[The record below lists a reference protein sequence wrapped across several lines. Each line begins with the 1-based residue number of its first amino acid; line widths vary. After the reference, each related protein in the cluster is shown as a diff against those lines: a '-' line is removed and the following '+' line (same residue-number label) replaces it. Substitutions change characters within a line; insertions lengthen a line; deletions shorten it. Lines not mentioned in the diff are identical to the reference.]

1 MSATNTEFFDAIK
14 AIEVEYGIPQE
25 YMLEKIRAALL
36 TALKQTGKRGEDGRP
51 DMKQETLPKL
61 PNGED
66 SALVDDLGLSSLDV
80 INIVA
85 AFEDEFGIEVPDR
98 VIPTLRTVKDITEY
112 LEKNVE

>member
-1 MSATNTEFFDAIK
+1 MYERVVGVLGDFVDSSIIK
-14 AIEVEYGIPQE
+14 
-25 YMLEKIRAALL
+25 
-36 TALKQTGKRGEDGRP
+36 
-51 DMKQETLPKL
+51 
-61 PNGED
+61 ED